1 MYLPSISFDIEKLW
15 LTLLAQKKLQI
26 ELMCHLIT
34 PIEHL
39 EKEIK
44 WMNINVGKAIDFT
57 KSNCFLSNYYKL
69 QPLRVCTCGV
79 SVDCSGTTLW
89 LDAFCWNGLS
99 ASFVHAK
106 KLI

>member
-1 MYLPSISFDIEKLW
+1 
-15 LTLLAQKKLQI
+15 
-26 ELMCHLIT
+26 
-34 PIEHL
+34 
-39 EKEIK
+39 
-44 WMNINVGKAIDFT
+44 MNFT